1 MHTMRDFGK
10 RMECFA
16 MRVITLDCAADIGRA
31 AGEAFVQTVLRK
43 PNAVLGLATG
53 ATPLP
58 TYAYM
63 ADACKAGKV
72 SFKDVSTFN
81 LDEYC
86 DLPKTHK
93 NSYYSFMFENLF
105 SKIDVDPDNV
115 HFLNGNAPDD
125 RAESAR
131 YAAEIEAAG
140 GIDIQF
146 LGIGRNGHIAFNEP
160 SDRFT
165 NDAFK
170 VQLTDSTIEAN
181 SIYFDDVPM
190 PHYAMTM
197 GIGSIMRARKI
208 ILVATGKS
216 KAEAV
221 RAMVCGEIDPHC
233 PASILKAHPDCTVYL
248 DPDAASLL

>member
-1 MHTMRDFGK
+1 MK
-10 RMECFA
+10 
-16 MRVITLDCAADIGRA
+16 VITMKTAAEIGAA
-31 AGEAFVQTVLRK
+31 AGSMFVQTVQNK
-43 PNAVLGLATG
+43 ENAVLGLATG

-58 TYAYM
+58 TYDYM
-63 ADACKAGKV
+63 AQACARGDV
-72 SFKDVSTFN
+72 SFKKVSTFN

-86 DLPKTHK
+86 DLPQSHK
-93 NSYYSFMFENLF
+93 NSYYTFMSENLF
-105 SKIDVDPDNV
+105 SRIDVDMRNV
-115 HFLNGNAPDD
+115 HFLNGNAPD
-125 RAESAR
+125 AEVESRR

-160 SDRFT
+160 SDKFT

-170 VQLTDSTIEAN
+170 VHLTESTIEAN

-197 GIGSIMRARKI
+197 GIGSIMRAKKI
-208 ILVATGKS
+208 VLVATGKS

-221 RAMVCGEIDPHC
+221 RAMICGDIDPHC
-233 PASILKAHPDCTVYL
+233 PASILKAHPDCTVFL
-248 DPDAASLL
+248 DEDAASLL

>member
-1 MHTMRDFGK
+1 MK
-10 RMECFA
+10 
-16 MRVITLDCAADIGRA
+16 VITLKTVDEIGA
-31 AGEAFVQTVLRK
+31 MAGEMFVETVQQK

-58 TYAYM
+58 TYTYM
-63 ADACKAGKV
+63 AQAVKDGKV

-93 NSYYSFMFENLF
+93 NSYFTFMNENLF
-105 SKIDVDPDNV
+105 SKIDVDLQNV
-115 HFLNGNAPDD
+115 HFLDGNAPDAD
-125 RAESAR
+125 AESRR

-160 SDRFT
+160 ADKFT

-170 VQLTDSTIEAN
+170 VHLTESTIEAN

-197 GIGSIMRARKI
+197 GIGSIMRSKKI
-208 ILVATGKS
+208 VLVATGKA
-216 KAEAV
+216 KAEAI
-221 RAMVCGEIDPHC
+221 RTMIQGDIDPHC
-233 PASILKAHPDCTVYL
+233 PASILKAHPDCTVLL

>member
-1 MHTMRDFGK
+1 MTRNRTKENGVF
-10 RMECFA
+10 F
-16 MRVITLDCAADIGRA
+16 MRVFTFDSAAQIGSA
-31 AGEAFVQTVLRK
+31 AGEVFVQTVLEK

-63 ADACKAGKV
+63 ADAYKTGRV
-72 SFKDVSTFN
+72 SYKDVSTFN

-93 NSYYSFMFENLF
+93 NSYFSFMHENLF
-105 SKIDVDPDNV
+105 SKIDVQAQNV
-115 HFLNGNAPDD
+115 HFLDGNAPDAD
-125 RAESAR
+125 AESAR
-131 YAAEIEAAG
+131 YAAEIEAVG
-140 GIDIQF
+140 GIDVQF

-165 NDAFK
+165 NDAYR
-170 VQLTDSTIEAN
+170 VQLTESTIEAN
-181 SIYFDDVPM
+181 SVYFDDVPM

-197 GIGSIMRARKI
+197 GVGSIMRARKI
-208 ILVATGKS
+208 VLVATGAS

-221 RAMVCGEIDPHC
+221 RSMIRGDIDPHC
-233 PASILKAHPDCTVYL
+233 PASILKAHPDCTVFL
-248 DPDAASLL
+248 DAAAAALL

>member
-1 MHTMRDFGK
+1 MK
-10 RMECFA
+10 
-16 MRVITLDCAADIGRA
+16 VITMNSAAEIGRA
-31 AGEAFVQTVLRK
+31 AGEAFVEVVLAK
-43 PNAVLGLATG
+43 PDAVLGLATG

-58 TYAYM
+58 TYDHM
-63 ADACKAGKV
+63 AEACKEGRV
-72 SFKDVSTFN
+72 SFKNVSTFN

-93 NSYYSFMFENLF
+93 NSYFTFMNENLF
-105 SKIDVDPDNV
+105 SKIDLDPANV
-115 HFLNGNAPDD
+115 HFLDGNAQDAD
-125 RAESAR
+125 AESAR
-131 YAAEIEAAG
+131 YAAEIDNAG

-165 NDAFK
+165 NNAFK
-170 VQLTDSTIEAN
+170 VKLTDSTIEAN

-190 PHYAMTM
+190 PRFAMTM
-197 GIGSIMRARKI
+197 GIGSVMRARKI

-221 RAMVCGEIDPHC
+221 RAMICGEIDPHC

-248 DPDAASLL
+248 DTDAASLL

>member
-1 MHTMRDFGK
+1 MK
-10 RMECFA
+10 VIA
-16 MRVITLDCAADIGRA
+16 MNSAAEIGRA
-31 AGEAFVQTVLRK
+31 AGEAFVEVVLAK
-43 PNAVLGLATG
+43 PDAVLGLATG

-58 TYAYM
+58 TYDYM
-63 ADACKAGKV
+63 AEACKEGRV
-72 SFKDVSTFN
+72 SFKNVSTFN

-93 NSYYSFMFENLF
+93 NSYFTFMNENLF
-105 SKIDVDPDNV
+105 SKIDLDPANV
-115 HFLNGNAPDD
+115 HFLDGNAQDAD
-125 RAESAR
+125 AESAR
-131 YAAEIEAAG
+131 YAAEIDNAG

-165 NDAFK
+165 NNAFK
-170 VQLTDSTIEAN
+170 VKLTDSTIEAN

-190 PHYAMTM
+190 PRYAMTM
-197 GIGSIMRARKI
+197 GIGSVMRARKI

-221 RAMVCGEIDPHC
+221 RAMICGEIDPHC

-248 DPDAASLL
+248 DTDAASLL

>member
-1 MHTMRDFGK
+1 
-10 RMECFA
+10 
-16 MRVITLDCAADIGRA
+16 MRVITLNSAAEIGRV
-31 AGEAFVQTVLRK
+31 AGEAFVQTVQEK

-63 ADACKAGKV
+63 AEACKAGTV

-105 SKIDVDPDNV
+105 SKIDVDPENV
-115 HFLNGNAPDD
+115 HFLDGNAPDAD
-125 RAESAR
+125 AESAR

-165 NDAFK
+165 NNAYK
-170 VQLTDSTIEAN
+170 IKLTDSTIEAN

-190 PHYAMTM
+190 PRYAMTM

-208 ILVATGKS
+208 VLVATGKS

-221 RAMVCGEIDPHC
+221 RAMIKGEIDPHC
-233 PASILKAHPDCTVYL
+233 PATILKAHPDCTVLL
-248 DPDAASLL
+248 DADAASLL